1 MKDFRVTE
9 EAFSPQKRTS
19 STSKHKNLNF
29 FLFLWVIFD
38 LLDPDPDSESG
49 YGSTDLTESGSR
61 SETLEKR
68 LTFPTKTAS
77 SVGLPGVMMAMCRPD
92 PPNSAAQLPRPAL

>member
-29 FLFLWVIFD
+29 FLLMWVNFD

-49 YGSTDLTESGSR
+49 YGSTDLTESGYGSR

-68 LTFPTKTAS
+68 LAFPTK
-77 SVGLPGVMMAMCRPD
+77 
-92 PPNSAAQLPRPAL
+92 N